1 MRPRT
6 PLIAGNWKMNP
17 TSRDEALALARASAA
32 IAEAHPDAITVVCP
46 PAIFLVDVA
55 AAVAGTPLR
64 VGAQTMAAEERGAF
78 TGETSPLMLTGL
90 AEFVILGHSERR
102 RDDGETDESVARK
115 VAAAV
120 AHGLRPIAAIGERL
134 DERHAGS
141 TEAVIDR
148 QLRAVI
154 SRLDG
159 IAGGGLV
166 IAYEPI
172 WAIGSGEAASPDDAQ
187 AVAAQIRSIL
197 AERDATGATS
207 VPILYGGSVT
217 DDNALAFFN
226 QPDVDGALVG
236 GASLEAASFAGIVAA
251 AAATTS

>member
-1 MRPRT
+1 MPPRT

-17 TSRDEALALARASAA
+17 TSRDEALVLARASAA
-32 IAEAHPDAITVVCP
+32 VSEALPDAITVICP
-46 PAIFLVDVA
+46 PAIFLADVA
-55 AAVAGTPLR
+55 AAIAGTPLR
-64 VGAQTMAAEERGAF
+64 VGAQTMAAEDRGAY
-78 TGETSPLMLTGL
+78 TGETSPLMLAGL

-102 RDDGETDESVARK
+102 RDDGETDDSVARK

-148 QLRAVI
+148 QLRAAI
-154 SRLDG
+154 SRLDS
-159 IAGGGLV
+159 IAGSGLV

-172 WAIGSGEAASPDDAQ
+172 WAIGSGEAASPADAQ
-187 AVAAQIRSIL
+187 AVAAQIRGIL
-197 AERDATGATS
+197 AERDATGAAG

-217 DDNALAFFN
+217 GDNALAFFN

-236 GASLEAASFAGIVAA
+236 GASLDPASFAGIVAA
-251 AAATTS
+251 AAATS